1 MPWNVNAVASVVPEV
16 VVGVAMV
23 RREVVGK
30 DGGSSSLEE
39 SSTEGVERAR
49 SRCKIGER
57 VRLKNDDEEL
67 TRCLIP

>member
-1 MPWNVNAVASVVPEV
+1 MPWNVNAVASVVSEV
-16 VVGVAMV
+16 SVGVAMV

-49 SRCKIGER
+49 SRCKIGDR
-57 VRLKNDDEEL
+57 IRLKDEE
-67 TRCLIP
+67 

>member
-1 MPWNVNAVASVVPEV
+1 MPWNVNAVASVVSEMAAGV
-16 VVGVAMV
+16 AVGVAASMA

-49 SRCKIGER
+49 SRCKIGDR
-57 VRLKNDDEEL
+57 IRLKDEE
-67 TRCLIP
+67 